1 MVARAPEREVIGSP
15 TGSCFNS
22 GSGGSRAWRE
32 PQSCVAVGAQA
43 GGGAQ
48 NSAARERQERSGA
61 PPEVVPRSGV
71 LSGWFWRNKRQCSRW
86 VCSLGWQPVPHNAFI
101 SSFWPCKILSGGMS
115 VEHNAGHLALFL
127 QPSFTIS
134 FFSRAFSTY
143 YVYDT
148 GEFRDLPFC
157 ISAPRACAALNYDLC
172 MLVYVKLKTKEVGA

>member
-22 GSGGSRAWRE
+22 GPGGSRAWRE

-86 VCSLGWQPVPHNAFI
+86 VCSLQPVPHNAF
-101 SSFWPCKILSGGMS
+101 WRCKILSGGMS
-115 VEHNAGHLALFL
+115 VEHDAGHLALFL

-134 FFSRAFSTY
+134 FFSRAFSTTLVSFAIY
-143 YVYDT
+143 H
-148 GEFRDLPFC
+148 FAFLPREPVR
-157 ISAPRACAALNYDLC
+157 S
-172 MLVYVKLKTKEVGA
+172 